1 MVINKIECQISGAKD
16 LIKIVRLG
24 NFVPVNNFKK
34 SKEESIIQKKYPLEL
49 MFSKKSKL
57 IQINCILSKEKL
69 FPKEY
74 PYTSSTTKILS
85 ENFKQLSKKI
95 KKKIKLNVNDVV
107 MDVGCN
113 DGNLLKNFLNTCV
126 TLGIS
131 PENIINKAKKLGIN
145 TIQDYFDRNVVN
157 KVLKKF
163 SSIKVI
169 TATNVFAH
177 IDHPNSLCNNIKSCL
192 HKDGIF
198 VIECHYAGSV
208 INGMQYDTIYHE
220 HLRYYSL
227 ESLNFL
233 LKRNKF
239 KIFDCETI
247 ETHGGSLR
255 VYCCHKGNLNYKIK
269 KSKIDKII
277 QFEKKNLNHLSF
289 KKFSKKVEKNRNE
302 INKLLYK
309 LKEQKKIVFGL
320 GAPSRASTL
329 INYCSINSQLIHYIL
344 EVEGSHKINKYMP
357 GTDIKVI
364 SENLGLAKKPDYL
377 FLFSWHISKELIA
390 SLKKKGFK
398 GKFIVPLPN
407 LKIIK

>member
-1 MVINKIECQISGAKD
+1 LVIKKIECQISGAKD
-16 LIKIVRLG
+16 LIQIIKLG
-24 NFVPVNNFKK
+24 NFVPVNNFKN
-34 SKEESIIQKKYPLEL
+34 SKKKSIIQKKYPLEL

-57 IQINCILSKEKL
+57 IQINCILPKEKL

-85 ENFKQLSKKI
+85 ENFKKLSKKI
-95 KKKIKLNVNDVV
+95 KRKIKLNVNDVII
-107 MDVGCN
+107 DIGCN
-113 DGNLLKNFLNTCV
+113 DGNLLKNFLNTCI

-131 PENIINKAKKLGIN
+131 PENVINNAQKLGIN
-145 TIQDYFDRNVVN
+145 TIQTYFDSNVV
-157 KVLKKF
+157 KKILKKF

-177 IDHPNSLCNNIKSCL
+177 IDHSNSLCKNIKSCL

-208 INGMQYDTIYHE
+208 INGLQYDTIYHE

-239 KIFDCETI
+239 EIFDCEMI

-255 VYCCHKGNLNYKIK
+255 VYCCHKGNLNYKINHN
-269 KSKIDKII
+269 KIDKIL
-277 QFEKKNLNHLSF
+277 QFEKKNLNYVSF
-289 KKFSKKVEKNRNE
+289 KKFSKKVEENRNQ

-329 INYCSINSQLIHYIL
+329 INYCSLNSQLIHNIL
-344 EVEGSHKINKYMP
+344 EVDGSYKINKYMP

-364 SENLGLAKKPDYL
+364 NENFGLSKKPDYL

-390 SLKKKGFK
+390 SLKKKRFK
-398 GKFIVPLPN
+398 GKYIVPLPN
-407 LKIIK
+407 LKILK